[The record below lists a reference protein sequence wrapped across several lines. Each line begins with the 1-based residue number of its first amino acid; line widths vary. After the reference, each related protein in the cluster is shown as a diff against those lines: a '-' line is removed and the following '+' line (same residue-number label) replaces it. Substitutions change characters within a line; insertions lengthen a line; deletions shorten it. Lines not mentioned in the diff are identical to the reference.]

1 MHAHTDTSGLE
12 KLGFL
17 VNKNLCSSKQVQEN
31 VVCLVIFCFL
41 LCYKVKVIPSPCIS
55 LCTKSNRLWKENVE
69 INLGTAI
76 FSIFFSDS
84 IITLE
89 NITTCFWKD
98 CEYWF
103 SNMLK
108 IFIRKAL
115 SIQVVNLQLQIYKVT
130 ILGSGAF
137 YSNC

>member
-1 MHAHTDTSGLE
+1 MHAYTDTSELE

-31 VVCLVIFCFL
+31 VVCLAIFCSL
-41 LCYKVKVIPSPCIS
+41 LHYKVKVFPCVPHCAPNHIDYG
-55 LCTKSNRLWKENVE
+55 KKNVE
-69 INLGTAI
+69 INSGTAI

-89 NITTCFWKD
+89 KITTCFWKD

-103 SNMLK
+103 LNMLK
-108 IFIRKAL
+108 IFIIKAL
-115 SIQVVNLQLQIYKVT
+115 FIRVINLQLQIYKVT

-137 YSNC
+137 FFNC